1 MASSESIGFRITAF
15 VVVTLIAAF
24 LLAVLIYL
32 NQIKACGSCCLTSTE
47 INSLLIIGGILFA
60 AVLLFWVW
68 LIIRLFFGRKP
79 KVQPQ
84 PAYAPVQTAP
94 APMPAPMPAPASMAP
109 RPAPMPAPMQAPP
122 VYYPGMAPAARPA
135 PVYAPAPVS
144 NPLPAGP
151 GAPAFGQAPMVT
163 SDVDVG
169 SGADI
174 VLPTGQ
180 L

>member
-79 KVQPQ
+79 KVQPA
-84 PAYAPVQTAP
+84 PAYAPVQVQPTPTYAAVQVQPAP
-94 APMPAPMPAPASMAP
+94 APVAVAARPPPQMAPAYYPGLAPAP
-109 RPAPMPAPMQAPP
+109 RPAPTYT
-122 VYYPGMAPAARPA
+122 VTAAM
-135 PVYAPAPVS
+135 
-144 NPLPAGP
+144 PAGP
-151 GAPAFGQAPMVT
+151 GAPNFNPVPVPT
-163 SDVDVG
+163 SDVDIG